1 MVISLTKQSQRTL
14 LALKLRDMVLAL
26 LQEMVADYD
35 EKWGGG
41 KMSAAPYDVAWVAMV
56 REPHNPKRLAFPDSF
71 NWLLRYQ
78 SIDGSWGYPPQTIV
92 PTLAGLLALLKAPQ
106 QTEST
111 RNAAKRA
118 EAHLRTALRQWSI
131 ANYESVAFEIL
142 VPKHLEELENLGVV
156 FEFSEKAELLKIYHH
171 KLSISSP
178 ELLYS
183 GKSGLIH
190 SVEAFT
196 PSVDFQ
202 RLKPLQI
209 TNGSYGNSPAATAAV
224 LIHSPQWDTAA
235 ADWLT
240 HLSNQARRAGDPG
253 AMPNAYPID
262 VFEGSWVL
270 YNLVKGGVDF
280 KDEAFR
286 SVAKKLLVWLQ
297 ESLTQK
303 GASISRFIGIPTDSD
318 DTGMVLATH
327 NLLADKIG
335 MKTVSVDCLQNFE
348 RDTYFTCFELE
359 RGISLSA
366 NVHVLA
372 ALLSVPTPPDWVVKN
387 NTINKVIDYLYST
400 RNSAGYWE
408 DKWHLSP
415 FYVTAIATMALAQ
428 HPSLSVR
435 NQLKPT
441 VEWVLTTQ
449 SAKDGGWSMNGSG
462 CSTLEETAYALQ
474 ILNTVRQKPLEKTL
488 PTTQSSLRQAI
499 RRGVDYL
506 WQHFDELSSTTEI
519 VGNSRLPRLWRG
531 KELYLPSRVVFSAV
545 LAVLCQGFAS
555 EQTVAG

>member
-1 MVISLTKQSQRTL
+1 MVISSIKQSQHTL
-14 LALKLRDMVLAL
+14 AQKLRDMVLAL
-26 LQEMVADYD
+26 LEEMVADYD

-41 KMSAAPYDVAWVAMV
+41 QMSAAAYDVAWVAMV
-56 REPHNPKRLAFPDSF
+56 RELHNPEQLAFPDSF
-71 NWLLRYQ
+71 NWLLRHQ
-78 SIDGSWGYPPQTIV
+78 SRDGSWGCPPQTIV

-131 ANYESVAFEIL
+131 ANHESVAFEIL
-142 VPKHLEELENLGVV
+142 VPKHLEELEKLGVV
-156 FEFSEKAELLKIYHH
+156 FEFPGKAELLKIYHH
-171 KLSISSP
+171 KLSIASP
-178 ELLYS
+178 ELIYS

-202 RLKPLQI
+202 RLKPLQT

-224 LIHSPQWDTAA
+224 LIHNPEWDTAA

-270 YNLVKGGVDF
+270 YNLAKGGVDF

-297 ESLTQK
+297 ESFTQK
-303 GASISRFIGIPTDSD
+303 GASISRLIGIPTDSD
-318 DTGMVLATH
+318 DTAMVLAAH
-327 NLLADKIG
+327 NLLADKTG

-348 RDTYFTCFELE
+348 RDNHFACYELE
-359 RGISLSA
+359 GSISLSPNA
-366 NVHVLA
+366 HVLS

-387 NTINKVIDYLYST
+387 NSINKVINYLYST

-415 FYVTAIATMALAQ
+415 FYATATATMALAQ
-428 HPSLSVR
+428 HPSPYVR
-435 NQLKPT
+435 NQLQPT
-441 VEWVLTTQ
+441 VEWVLATQ
-449 SAKDGGWSMNGSG
+449 SAKDGGWSMNGSE

-488 PTTQSSLRQAI
+488 PTTTQRSLSQAI

-506 WQHFDELSSTTEI
+506 WQHLDELSSTTEI
-519 VGNSRLPRLWRG
+519 AANSRLPHLWRD
-531 KELYLPSRVVFSAV
+531 KELYLPSRIVFSAV
-545 LAVLCQGFAS
+545 LAVLYQAFAS
-555 EQTVAG
+555 EQAVPK